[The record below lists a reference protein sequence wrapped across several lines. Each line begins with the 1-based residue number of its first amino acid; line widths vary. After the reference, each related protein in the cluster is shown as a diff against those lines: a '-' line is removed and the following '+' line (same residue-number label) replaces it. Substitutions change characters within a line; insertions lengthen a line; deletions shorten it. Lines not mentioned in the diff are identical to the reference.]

1 MKYIECIYNDG
12 SGDKPLELVDITEEK
27 AKELEGKIFCNG
39 VSNGVICRAPL
50 RAAHNAF
57 DGGKTMHFR
66 ASNEEHIFGCPYKD
80 IIDENG
86 TRRNSTI
93 VDGYF
98 TEDQINS
105 FARELDNRVS
115 GKKKKQSRKSTKPG
129 KTRTR
134 NSGSKDN
141 NEGSNESGR
150 GRVRGGT
157 VVAGDRD
164 TGRKGRMRTLTEVT
178 MEDINTEVGIYGNL
192 ESFSVDSYGE
202 ATLVY
207 KEERLKNVQ
216 VKIGQIY
223 KNNNP
228 QEFSKLLKIKEYVD
242 FLMDNNKEIRCISAG
257 LVNKYENNENLIIE
271 LQTSRSFR
279 INGKSVWDIV
289 RTQF

>member
-1 MKYIECIYNDG
+1 MKYLECIYNDG
-12 SGDKPLELVDITEEK
+12 SVDKKLKLEDITEEK

-39 VSNGVICRAPL
+39 ISDGVICRAPL

-66 ASNEEHIFGCPYKD
+66 ASNEEHILGCPYKD
-80 IIDENG
+80 IVDENG
-86 TRRNSTI
+86 TRRNLTI

-115 GKKKKQSRKSTKPG
+115 GKKKNQPRKPNKPG
-129 KTRTR
+129 NRTR
-134 NSGSKDN
+134 NAGSKDN
-141 NEGSNESGR
+141 NEDSNEEGR
-150 GRVRGGT
+150 GRVRGGN

-192 ESFSVDSYGE
+192 ESFIVDSYGE
-202 ATLVY
+202 ATVVY

-228 QEFSKLLKIKEYVD
+228 QEFSKVLKIKAYVD
-242 FLMDNNKEIRCISAG
+242 YLMNNDKEIRCISAG
-257 LVNKYENNENLIIE
+257 LVNKYDNNDNLVIE
-271 LQTSRSFR
+271 LQTNRSFR